1 MWKLRLRFEA
11 TLWLRAA
18 VDYLKLSKTESMLL
32 PWKWVSNHIK
42 RLRFI
47 YLFFKF
53 HDHNFYFHST
63 MNPSAPQSVLCFC
76 ASELGFFCSAAKK
89 NWKLKIA
96 SRQAILV
103 LCRRQADYKVMWQHI
118 ARRSCSNTNPTKCV
132 KTCQTPKNARVRDF
146 HLPIGE
152 SEFSVRDSGCFFFF
166 F

>member
-18 VDYLKLSKTESMLL
+18 VDYLKLSKTENMLL

-76 ASELGFFCSAAKK
+76 ASDLGFICSAAKK
-89 NWKLKIA
+89 KKKNLKSHLDKRFSSCADARLIIKWCD
-96 SRQAILV
+96 STLPGDHVQTRIPRSV
-103 LCRRQADYKVMWQHI
+103 WRR
-118 ARRSCSNTNPTKCV
+118 ARPQRMHV
-132 KTCQTPKNARVRDF
+132 
-146 HLPIGE
+146 
-152 SEFSVRDSGCFFFF
+152 SEISICL
-166 F
+166 